1 MKLFLSF
8 LFAFMGGFTWK
19 HDPEPIDVSI
29 KLVENSELILNN
41 LQGTGDQHG
50 TVNFHAARD
59 KNMLLLARRPGTGE
73 EIRKGFVIWKEINAN
88 VREYLIF
95 PWSAYFA
102 HPDDPYNWDFYLQ
115 DEHFVHNA
123 DNKGGEIQIKGSG
136 VLILLEGTIR
146 VRVGNTAQ
154 TYTVLPGEKSI
165 KIVF

>member
-1 MKLFLSF
+1 
-8 LFAFMGGFTWK
+8 MGGFTWK
-19 HDPEPIDVSI
+19 QDPEPIDVSI
-29 KLVENSELILNN
+29 KLIENSELILNN

-73 EIRKGFVIWKEINAN
+73 EIIKGFVVWKQITAN
-88 VREYLIF
+88 TREYLIF

-115 DEHFVHNA
+115 DEHSVHNA
-123 DNKGGEIQIKGSG
+123 DNEGGEIQIKGSG

-165 KIVF
+165 KVRF